1 MKKKSEE
8 KKCQSLLT
16 HPKLPELLEKVDWE
30 FAQEALLG
38 GCLYCGAK
46 LHWGSYGRKPRA
58 GPWKWDKRY
67 SFCCSRQGS
76 CRRRRTPPSVCFLGR
91 KGYPGA
97 VLVLLSAMTGAFSKE
112 ALSRLSKALG
122 TILYRRTLR
131 RWRRWWQEVVLG
143 SGFWKAA
150 RSWFLPPI
158 VEERFVSALWQR
170 FGADSPEGLVRLLRF
185 LSPLS
190 IP

>member
-1 MKKKSEE
+1 MKKNKE

-16 HPKLPELLEKVDWE
+16 HPKLNELLEKVDWE

-38 GCLYCGAK
+38 GCLHCGAK
-46 LHWGSYGRKPRA
+46 LHWGCYERKPRG

-67 SFCCSRQGS
+67 SFCCSQEG
-76 CRRRRTPPSVCFLGR
+76 CRRRRTPPSVRFLGR
-91 KGYPGA
+91 KVYTGA
-97 VLVLLSAMTGAFSKE
+97 VLVLVSAMTDSITE
-112 ALSRLSKALG
+112 WTVRRLRELLG
-122 TILYRRTLR
+122 ISRRTLK
-131 RWRRWWQEVVLG
+131 RWQDWWQHGVLQ
-143 SGFWKAA
+143 SAFWKGA
-150 RSWFLPPI
+150 RSRFLPP
-158 VEERFVSALWQR
+158 VEEKKSFVGSLWQR